1 MDIVYFLKGLII
13 GFSLPIPIGPV
24 GILCIRRTLASGKLH
39 GFLTGLSAA
48 VSDMTYSIIAA
59 FSITLIANFI
69 SEHQQWI
76 GLVGGVVLLIL
87 GYRTFRP
94 NSVKEAPIK
103 PVIAPAL
110 VFFSTFLV
118 TFTNPMAL
126 FAYAAAFASIGTENL
141 AHDPQAA
148 SLLVAGV
155 FLGSLSWFSLLTFL
169 SRIFKEKI
177 TARGLALVNKVTG
190 FLFMLF
196 GVVILWIGLYK
207 I

>member
-1 MDIVYFLKGLII
+1 MEFTYFLKGLIV

-24 GILCIRRTLASGKLH
+24 GILCIRRTLATGKLH

-59 FSITLIANFI
+59 FGITLVSDFI

-76 GLVGGVVLLIL
+76 RLVGGAVLLML
-87 GYRTFRP
+87 GYRTFRS
-94 NSVKEAPIK
+94 NSVKEASTK
-103 PVIAPAL
+103 PVIGPAL

-126 FAYAAAFASIGTENL
+126 FAYAAAFATIGTENL
-141 AHDPQAA
+141 ARDRQAA
-148 SLLVAGV
+148 ALLVAGV
-155 FLGSLSWFSLLTFL
+155 FLGSLSWFSLLTSL
-169 SRIFKEKI
+169 SRIFKERI
-177 TARGLALVNKVTG
+177 TVQGLALVNKVAG
-190 FLFMLF
+190 VLFMLF
-196 GVVILWIGLYK
+196 GMIILWSGLYG